1 MNIKIAI
8 EEIIKSTIPD
18 SVNGIPIKTDL
29 REVKSD
35 FYHDSKDFNLTLMP
49 ESSDCENVAISLRIC
64 PDQFPDDTQKGS
76 LAYDRLEYSIGD
88 LLISYIQNIIRRT
101 SDE

>member
-1 MNIKIAI
+1 MNIKNAI

-18 SVNGIPIKTDL
+18 SINGIPIRTDL

-35 FYHDSKDFNLTLMP
+35 FYHDIKDFNLTLMP

-76 LAYDRLEYSIGD
+76 LAYDRLGYAIGD
-88 LLISYIQNIIRRT
+88 LLITFIQNIIRRT
-101 SDE
+101 SNE